1 MQGFFKFI
9 LIKIGFLIATYFIA
23 LLVAFIL
30 PRAVPGNPVNSVLI
44 GLTQGGLT
52 PEMLDYYQRTLMEVF
67 ELNKP
72 WHVQFL
78 SFVARM
84 FTGDLG
90 ISTSS
95 YGEKVIVMIARHIP
109 WTLALIV
116 PASIV
121 SWLVGNL
128 AGAWAAYRR
137 GSASEKITLAMGMIV
152 SQIPYYWL
160 AMTLIFVFAVNLKLF
175 PTGGAYDPTLVPS
188 LSPRFILSALHS
200 YVLPFLSIVIPSIGG
215 WIVSMRVLAS
225 MELGSAYV
233 GFSDSLGVRDEIVF
247 RYILRNSMLPQVT
260 GIGIQLG
267 FVIAG
272 QIVTEQIFTYPGMG
286 ILLARALGARDY
298 PLIQGIFI
306 ILIASVLL
314 ANFVVDLIYVL
325 IDPRIRLGHR
335 ST

>member
-1 MQGFFKFI
+1 MNGLLRYLMVKTA
-9 LIKIGFLIATYFIA
+9 FLVVTYFIA
-23 LLVAFIL
+23 LLIAFIL
-30 PRAVPGNPVNSVLI
+30 PRAVPGNPVNSILI

-72 WHVQFL
+72 WYVQFA
-78 SFVARM
+78 SFIQKM

-90 ISTSS
+90 VSTSS
-95 YGEKVIVMIARHIP
+95 YGEKVIVLIAKHIP

-116 PASIV
+116 PASV
-121 SWLVGNL
+121 TSWLIGNYT
-128 AGAWAAYRR
+128 GALAAYRR
-137 GSASEKITLAMGMIV
+137 GSITERVALATGMVV

-160 AMTLIFVFAVNLKLF
+160 AMTLIFLFAVTLNIF
-175 PTGGAYDPTLVPS
+175 PSGGAYDPTLVPS
-188 LSPRFILSALHS
+188 LSPRFLVSALHH
-200 YVLPFLSIVIPSIGG
+200 YVLPFLSILIPSVGG

-225 MELGSAYV
+225 MELGSTYV
-233 GFSDSLGVRDEIVF
+233 SFSDSIGVKDEIVF

-272 QIVTEQIFTYPGMG
+272 QIVTEQIFNYPGMG
-286 ILLARALGARDY
+286 ILLARALGSRDY

-325 IDPRIRLGHR
+325 IDPRIRLGYK

>member
-1 MQGFFKFI
+1 MRGFFKFM
-9 LIKIGFLIATYFIA
+9 LVKLGFLITTYFVA

-72 WHVQFL
+72 WHVQFA
-78 SFVARM
+78 SFIARM

-95 YGEKVIVMIARHIP
+95 YGEKVIVMIARHLP

-116 PASIV
+116 PASVV
-121 SWLVGNL
+121 SWLVGNY

-137 GSASEKITLAMGMIV
+137 GSLSERLTLTTGMIV

-160 AMTLIFVFAVNLKLF
+160 AMTLIFVFAVSLKLF

-215 WIVSMRVLAS
+215 WIISMRVLAS
-225 MELGSAYV
+225 MELGSTYV
-233 GFSDSLGVRDEIVF
+233 GFSDSLGVKDEIVF

-314 ANFVVDLIYVL
+314 ANFIVDIIYVF

-335 ST
+335 RT